1 MAVQQAAVSRQ
12 AARSADRVEIGGRLV
27 ALAGAAVFLYGLG
40 FLITNFTI
48 FLEVGLGPQQVGG
61 TASGIQGY
69 SPQLYGYVSHLQA
82 ALAGF
87 IMGSGLMVVG
97 LGWFGIRRRQA
108 WAMWNGLIGMSVA
121 LAAAIPLHYV
131 YGLATPVHVGP
142 VYLATAVFLAG
153 TALAWSGL
161 RAKAA

>member
-1 MAVQQAAVSRQ
+1 MAVQQAARSQ
-12 AARSADRVEIGGRLV
+12 AGARGADRVEIGGRLV
-27 ALAGAAVFLYGLG
+27 ALAGLAVFLYGLG
-40 FLITNFTI
+40 FLITNFTLFI
-48 FLEVGLGPQQVGG
+48 EVGLSSQQVGG
-61 TASGIQGY
+61 SAGGIQGY

-82 ALAGF
+82 ALSGF

-97 LGWFGIRRRQA
+97 LGWFGIRRRQE
-108 WAMWNGLIGMSVA
+108 WALWNGLIGMSVA

-153 TALAWSGL
+153 TGLAYSGL
-161 RAKAA
+161 KRS